1 MTMKEKRKKNTQLSF
16 RLNLLF
22 FVIFLLFFG
31 LIIQLGTIQIL
42 NGEKY
47 EADIHRTV
55 KDTIKIPVPRG
66 KIYDRN
72 YNIIVDNKPLYA
84 ITYIPP
90 KGVQAEDKLK
100 VARKLSKYMTMYDEE
115 TKQSK
120 LQTIT
125 DREKKEYWYLS
136 HQKEANERLSEEE
149 GSKMDNTE
157 KYNIILDR

>member
-55 KDTIKIPVPRG
+55 KDTIKIPVP
-66 KIYDRN
+66 
-72 YNIIVDNKPLYA
+72 
-84 ITYIPP
+84 
-90 KGVQAEDKLK
+90 AEK
-100 VARKLSKYMTMYDEE
+100 SMTG
-115 TKQSK
+115 
-120 LQTIT
+120 TIT
-125 DREKKEYWYLS
+125 SSLITNRCML
-136 HQKEANERLSEEE
+136 
-149 GSKMDNTE
+149 
-157 KYNIILDR
+157 